1 VAPVDL
7 PNPVVLVVMGVSG
20 AGKTT
25 VGKLLAE
32 RLGWAFEEGDSL
44 HPLAN
49 VQKMAAGIPL
59 TDDDRW
65 PWLAR
70 VADWVDGQLDTG
82 RDGVITCSA
91 LKRSYRTLINR
102 RGSGVEFVYLSVS
115 KSELEERVAHRPE
128 HFMPASLLE
137 SQLAALEVPVD
148 PEPAIR
154 EEADADAALVVDR
167 LLRDLSLT
175 SRALPLPANP
185 PKKPARTRAT
195 TTKRADA
202 PAEPGR
208 RSQRS
213 QPRT

>member
-1 VAPVDL
+1 MAPVEL
-7 PNPVVLVVMGVSG
+7 PTPVVVVVMGVSG
-20 AGKTT
+20 SGKTT

-49 VQKMAAGIPL
+49 VRKMASGIPL

-70 VADWVDGQLDTG
+70 VADWVDGQLDSG
-82 RDGVITCSA
+82 QDAVIACSA

-102 RGSGVEFVYLSVS
+102 RGSGVEFVYLAVS
-115 KSELEERVAHRPE
+115 RSQLEERVSNRPD

-137 SQLAALEVPVD
+137 SQLAALEVPLD

-154 EEADADAALVVDR
+154 EEADADATLVVDR

-175 SRALPLPANP
+175 SRALPLAPNP
-185 PKKPARTRAT
+185 PKKAARTRAT
-195 TTKRADA
+195 ATKRGDA

-208 RSQRS
+208 RSPRS
-213 QPRT
+213 RPRE

>member
-1 VAPVDL
+1 MSPVEL
-7 PNPVVLVVMGVSG
+7 PTPVVLVVMGVSG

-49 VQKMAAGIPL
+49 VRKMEAGIPL

-70 VADWVDGQLDTG
+70 VADWVDGQLDSG
-82 RDGVITCSA
+82 KDGVITCSA

-102 RGSGVEFVYLSVS
+102 RGSGVEFVYLAVS
-115 KSELEERVAHRPE
+115 KSELEERVTNRPE
-128 HFMPASLLE
+128 HFMPASLLD
-137 SQLAALEVPVD
+137 SQLAVLEVPVD

-154 EEADADAALVVDR
+154 EQADADAILVVDR
-167 LLRDLSLT
+167 VLRDLSLT
-175 SRALPLPANP
+175 SRALPLPPNP
-185 PKKPARTRAT
+185 PKKPARTRS

-202 PAEPGR
+202 PAEPAP
-208 RSQRS
+208 RSPRS
-213 QPRT
+213 RPQK